1 MTTSLSITAQDR
13 VLILAPHPD
22 DESLSSGGL
31 IQASLAAGA
40 AVRVLLFTDGD
51 NNPWPQRWIE
61 KRWFI
66 GASERARWGARR
78 RAEAQQA
85 LRSLGVADEQVH
97 FLGLPD
103 TGLTDLLI
111 RADSE
116 LLQALVDELREFRPT
131 RLVIPGLQD
140 RHPDHSAAHVL
151 TRFAMQLTRS
161 QTPIEVLSYL
171 VHTDLT
177 ELPSTRVLALTP
189 PQIRRKREAIAAHET
204 QVRLSGKRFLGFAKQ
219 HEYYIA
225 AATAPDAVSRSGD
238 FAQWRTDEL
247 LVHLRGKIRRGEE
260 LLLALLTA
268 DGTSLHARLDLPLSA
283 GTRTLRDSH
292 TDRLIGQLEISVTAQ
307 ETLLSLQPEF
317 AARIDLAF
325 AKRQKKRRGLMVFDR
340 AGWFEA
346 TREND

>member
-61 KRWFI
+61 KRWAI

-85 LRSLGVADEQVH
+85 LRSLGVADEHVH

-116 LLQALVDELREFRPT
+116 LMRTLVDELREFRPT

-151 TRFAMQLTRS
+151 ARIAMQRAD
-161 QTPIEVLSYL
+161 QTTAIELLSYL
-171 VHTDLT
+171 VHTDLA
-177 ELPSTRVLALTP
+177 ELPSTRVIRLTP
-189 PQIRRKREAIAAHET
+189 PQIQRKREAISAHET

-219 HEYYIA
+219 HEYFITA
-225 AATAPDAVSRSGD
+225 AINDAASTSHIH
-238 FAQWRTDEL
+238 AEWRAEEL
-247 LVHLRGKIRRGEE
+247 LVHLRGRIRRGEE

-268 DGTSLHARLDLPLSA
+268 EGTSLHARLDLPLSA
-283 GTRTLRDSH
+283 GIRTLRDNQ
-292 TDRLIGQLEISVTAQ
+292 TDRVIGQMEISVATQ
-307 ETLLSLQPEF
+307 ETLLVLQPES

-325 AKRQKKRRGLMVFDR
+325 VKRQKKRRGLLVFDR

-346 TREND
+346 TRETD

>member
-1 MTTSLSITAQDR
+1 MSAQDR

-31 IQASLAAGA
+31 IQASLAVGA

-61 KRWFI
+61 RRWFI
-66 GASERARWGARR
+66 GAAERIRWGARR
-78 RAEAQQA
+78 RGEAQQA
-85 LRSLGVADEQVH
+85 LRSLGVADQHIH

-103 TGLTDLLI
+103 TGLTDLLM

-116 LLQALVDELREFRPT
+116 LMQALVDELREFRPT

-151 TRFAMQLTRS
+151 TRIAMQRADPATA
-161 QTPIEVLSYL
+161 IEVLSYL

-177 ELPSTRVLALTP
+177 ELPSTRVLALTA
-189 PQIRRKREAIAAHET
+189 PQIQRKREAIAAHET

-219 HEYYIA
+219 HEYFIT
-225 AATAPDAVSRSGD
+225 ATPNDAGSATHD
-238 FAQWRTDEL
+238 YAEWRAEEL
-247 LVHLRGKIRRGEE
+247 HLHLRGRIRRGEE
-260 LLLALLTA
+260 LLLGLLTA
-268 DGTSLHARLDLPLSA
+268 EGTSLHARLDLPLSA
-283 GTRTLRDSH
+283 GTRTLLDEHSGRV
-292 TDRLIGQLEISVTAQ
+292 IGQLEISVAAQ
-307 ETLLSLQPEF
+307 QTLLVMQPELS
-317 AARIDLAF
+317 AKIDVAF
-325 AKRQKKRRGLMVFDR
+325 AKRQKKCRGLMVIDR

-346 TREND
+346 RRQIG

>member
-1 MTTSLSITAQDR
+1 MSKLLSITAQDR

-61 KRWFI
+61 KRWVI
-66 GASERARWGARR
+66 GAAERMRWGARR

-85 LRSLGVADEQVH
+85 LRILGVADDHVR
-97 FLGLPD
+97 FLGFPD
-103 TGLTDLLI
+103 TGLTELLM

-116 LLQALVDELREFRPT
+116 LMQTLVGELREFRST
-131 RLVIPGLQD
+131 RLVVPGLQD
-140 RHPDHSAAHVL
+140 RHPDHSATHVL
-151 TRFAMQLTRS
+151 ARIAMQHADPT
-161 QTPIEVLSYL
+161 TAIEVLSYL

-177 ELPSTRVLALTP
+177 ELPSTRVLTLTS
-189 PQIRRKREAIAAHET
+189 PQIQRKREAIAAHET
-204 QVRLSGKRFLGFAKQ
+204 QVRLSGKRFLGFAKP
-219 HEYYIA
+219 HEYFITATINDAGSA
-225 AATAPDAVSRSGD
+225 AHDHAE
-238 FAQWRTDEL
+238 WRAGEL
-247 LVHLRGKIRRGEE
+247 LVHLRGRVRRGEE

-268 DGTSLHARLDLPLSA
+268 EGASLHARLDLPLSA
-283 GTRTLRDSH
+283 GTRTLHDEH
-292 TDRLIGQLEISVTAQ
+292 TDRVIGQLQISVNTQA
-307 ETLLSLQPEF
+307 TLLVLQPELG
-317 AARIDLAF
+317 AKIDVVF

-346 TREND
+346 TRENH